1 MTSTRPLLRHDGYL
15 PLSDYGLIGDGR
27 GCALVGRD
35 GVIRWMCVPRFDT
48 VPLFCGL
55 LDRHHGGEFVIAPE
69 QLQASRQYYLPNTG
83 VLVTELRCPTGL
95 VEVTDAFTLRSGADL
110 TDDTSAARGDL
121 LRYVRVLAGRAS
133 LRISVR
139 PRGDA
144 DVDRHGGGL
153 RLRCSRPDLELHL
166 LSDRVLDGL
175 ETTVRVGAGEARW
188 VNRRGPGERAPPHY
202 YLPGPGKQGRHSL
215 AARAPCWHTSCAQ
228 PWF

>member
-55 LDRHHGGEFVIAPE
+55 LDRH
-69 QLQASRQYYLPNTG
+69 
-83 VLVTELRCPTGL
+83 
-95 VEVTDAFTLRSGADL
+95 
-110 TDDTSAARGDL
+110 
-121 LRYVRVLAGRAS
+121 
-133 LRISVR
+133 
-139 PRGDA
+139 
-144 DVDRHGGGL
+144 GGGL

-175 ETTVRVGAGEARW
+175 ETTVRVGAGEDLWLLLRWEPRARRVPQVRPGRLLEETAAAW
-188 VNRRGPGERAPPHY
+188 RPGTTVTPGSATRRSRCSRCAG
-202 YLPGPGKQGRHSL
+202 
-215 AARAPCWHTSCAQ
+215 SC
-228 PWF
+228 